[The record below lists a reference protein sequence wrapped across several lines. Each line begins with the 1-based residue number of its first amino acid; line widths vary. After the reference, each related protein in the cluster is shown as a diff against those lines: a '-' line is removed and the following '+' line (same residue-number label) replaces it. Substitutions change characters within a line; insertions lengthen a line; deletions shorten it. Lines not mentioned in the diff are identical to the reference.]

1 MEEKK
6 QIILPTK
13 EYANAIS
20 RDLDYNVQLESS
32 QNLMRVGDRDIT
44 LNLNDLFGAERAA
57 GIDYKIFGKLK
68 MIFRNMYTGATLFP
82 YLEEKLFLVGDGS
95 TGFFEGYLPYDEFAF
110 LRRDVYRQLTS
121 FTNVNGVYS
130 GVTSTTGDTRYQTI
144 TPIEAP
150 YHNWNLYLT
159 YAYSGDTNYPMM
171 YTLSGATGTTSD
183 TLTNFCFKASDG
195 IPFRITSQITGV
207 TYLELTSPVE
217 HGMKQGEYVTF
228 DNIKY
233 YYINSIGNEIYN
245 SEKYVINIATAQ
257 ITGTTFNNKVIFGKR
272 CLDIK
277 NVSGTTS
284 QYYVHRL
291 KTLTDVSDYIMDN
304 VGFETPVFVDEKK
317 MLYQNSAKTNDVVVE
332 RNRMESVLF
341 DFKEPLKLTGLTN
354 NLGYTPTEVFVT
366 AVFRNGAGYFNYPPK
381 VGFKFN
387 FHDSWIDN
395 VFTGAT
401 ETTLS
406 GTTYVDI
413 ISGVHFI
420 SGNTLPIGTTGLVGA
435 FIEYNPREMNERVI
449 SEAFHKITNP
459 KPIFNY
465 GQDGNVD
472 GFSGATTGNTFG
484 MYYQPHH
491 RVMLKQLS
499 PYVENSKTNN
509 PLNTDVVI
517 NMPDNAIYDPTDK
530 VWRWRDVYDDG
541 YIDPDGYGTNF
552 PFVNGNHYVRS
563 DINFYLRNERYYT
576 NKQDGIADFN
586 ANAKNNPSDC

>member
-20 RDLDYNVQLESS
+20 RDLDYNVELEST
-32 QNLMRVGDRDIT
+32 QNLMRLGDRDIV

-68 MIFRNMYTGATLFP
+68 MIFRNMYTGATSFP

-110 LRRDVYRQLTS
+110 LRRDVYRQITS
-121 FTNVNGVYS
+121 FTNIGGVYS
-130 GVTSTTGDTRYQTI
+130 GITNTTGDTRYQTI

-159 YAYSGDTNYPMM
+159 YAYSGDTNYPMS
-171 YTLSGATGTTSD
+171 YTLSGGTMQS
-183 TLTNFCFKASDG
+183 FVASDG
-195 IPFRITSQITGV
+195 IPFRISSTGS

-217 HGMKQGEYVTF
+217 HGMNQGEYVFFSGITNPF
-228 DNIKY
+228 
-233 YYINSIGNEIYN
+233 YINAIGNEIYN
-245 SEKYVINIATAQ
+245 SEKYVINIALAQ
-257 ITGTTFNNKVIFGKR
+257 IPTGVTFNTIMTAKR

-277 NVSGTTS
+277 NTTGTTS

-291 KTLTDVSDYIMDN
+291 KTLTDVNDYIMDN
-304 VGFETPVFVDEKK
+304 VGFETPVFADEKK
-317 MLYQNSAKTNDVVVE
+317 MLFQNSVSTNDVVVE

-341 DFKEPLKLTGLTN
+341 DFKEPLKLTGFTN

-366 AVFRNGAGYFNYPPK
+366 TVFRNGAGYFNYPPK

-387 FHDSWIDN
+387 FHNSWIDEHFDGVTSN
-395 VFTGAT
+395 

-406 GTTYVDI
+406 GTTYVDT
-413 ISGVHFI
+413 ISGVNFI
-420 SGNTLPIGTTGLVGA
+420 SGNTLPVGTEGLVGA
-435 FIEYNPREMNERVI
+435 FIEYNPREMNERII

-459 KPIFNY
+459 IPIFNY

-484 MYYQPHH
+484 LYYQPHH

-499 PYVENSKTNN
+499 PYVENSKTDN
-509 PLNTDVVI
+509 PLNTNVVL
-517 NMPDNAIYDPTDK
+517 NMPDNAIYDP
-530 VWRWRDVYDDG
+530 VEQLWRWRDVYDDG

-552 PFVNGNHYVRS
+552 PYANGNHYVRA